1 MWAAAADIDMSVGKN
16 SYDVAVI
23 GGGLVGAAT
32 AWGLARIGQKVAVL
46 DEGDVAYRASR
57 GNFAL
62 VWVQSKGMGMPEY
75 AGWTKRSSENWPAF
89 AEQLKEQTGID
100 VSLQQ
105 PGGFHLCL
113 SEQELESRANLLKRL
128 HNQPDMVRY
137 DYEIMDHARVKTM
150 LPHIGPDV
158 AGASYCPLDGHV
170 NSLRLLRALHTGMS
184 RLGVDYHPDHIVER
198 IELAPGRFRLFTRHG
213 EIEAGKVV
221 LAAGNGNAK
230 LGPMVGL
237 TVPVRPQRG
246 QIIVTEKVAPFMD
259 YPVVTIRQTDEGGVM
274 MGDSVEEAGW
284 DTTVGAGVISSMAER
299 AIRMF
304 PLLGRLNVVRTWA
317 ALRVM
322 TKDGFPI
329 YEQSADCP
337 GAFVATCHSGVTLA
351 ANHALVLAPLIA
363 AGELPK
369 EDFDVFSA
377 RRFDVSAAA

>member
-1 MWAAAADIDMSVGKN
+1 MWAAAADTDMSVGKN

-32 AWGLARIGQKVAVL
+32 AWGLARIGQEVAVL

-184 RLGVDYHPDHIVER
+184 RLGVDYPPDHIVER
-198 IELAPGRFRLFTRHG
+198 IEPGLGRFRLFTRHG

-284 DTTVGAGVISSMAER
+284 DTTVGSGVISSMAER

-329 YEQSADCP
+329 YEQSSSCP

-369 EDFDVFSA
+369 EDFDVFSP